1 MSNSVKFVF
10 PNKTYVIPDEFPF
23 IAHLELLYGFE
34 SSYPTELS
42 VADTTFE
49 LYMLTKFLTP
59 GDLLLIGEGISNLAG
74 EYFKIVEALEDYS
87 QGADILN
94 LLHTSVDGDAI
105 PYYASDKVWR
115 AFISSR
121 PERLVR
127 ISEPG
132 DVELIARF
140 RDHLNSTPSLG
151 VALVQQLMARAISL
165 SSEISDEFKDQQVA
179 VNGETTT
186 AEKFFRDYIEE
197 IKNIASSPL
206 LEKERR
212 NWQLIQEFIGAD
224 SDSEDDNL
232 SGLEF
237 HTPEAVCIIRQNGT
251 VEVSFTAGSQA
262 GYTASILDFVP
273 EISEADLVPVDA

>member
-87 QGADILN
+87 QGAEILD

-105 PYYASDKVWR
+105 PYYASVKVWR

-212 NWQLIQEFIGAD
+212 NWQLIQEFIGGD

-273 EISEADLVPVDA
+273 EILEADLVPVDA